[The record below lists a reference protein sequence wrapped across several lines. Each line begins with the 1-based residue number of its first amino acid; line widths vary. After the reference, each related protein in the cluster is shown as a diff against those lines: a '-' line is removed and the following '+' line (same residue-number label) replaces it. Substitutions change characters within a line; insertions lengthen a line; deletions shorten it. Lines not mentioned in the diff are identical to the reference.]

1 MSNEFDSIDKAAKAL
16 RAARDTLT
24 DRASTL
30 NEELEAAKR
39 RAMRGLRASVAQVA
53 QAQADLLAA
62 IAEAPQ
68 LFVRPRSVV
77 LHGVKLGYQKGKGKI
92 DWEDD
97 AKVVKLIRK
106 HFNDQFD
113 VLVKTSE
120 EPIKAALGN
129 LSVDELKRIGVTVE
143 STGDVAFAKDTTA
156 AVDKL
161 VKALLKGTEEEAA
174 A

>member
-106 HFNDQFD
+106 HFSDQFD

-161 VKALLKGTEEEAA
+161 VKALLKGAEEEAA